1 MKNPGFQITING
13 NLLCRA
19 GLDAEFFVTMCTL
32 TSLKRAMP
40 LSEEL
45 SLSIGG
51 LDSVEEQSLTWT
63 NKNLKT
69 GDQILIE
76 VVEGDFDAPLKKSQI
91 ETEEL
96 VLQEKLKYFHRLKE
110 ELKEQLGE

>member
-1 MKNPGFQITING
+1 MKNQGFKITLNG
-13 NLLCRA
+13 DSLCRA
-19 GLDAEFFVTMCTL
+19 GLDTEFFVTVCTL

-40 LSEEL
+40 PSDEL

-51 LDSVEEQSLTWT
+51 LDSVEDLYLTWA
-63 NKNLKT
+63 NKALLP

-76 VVEGDFDAPLKKSQI
+76 VVEGDFDAPQKIHQI
-91 ETEEL
+91 KAEEL

-110 ELKEQLGE
+110 ELKEHL